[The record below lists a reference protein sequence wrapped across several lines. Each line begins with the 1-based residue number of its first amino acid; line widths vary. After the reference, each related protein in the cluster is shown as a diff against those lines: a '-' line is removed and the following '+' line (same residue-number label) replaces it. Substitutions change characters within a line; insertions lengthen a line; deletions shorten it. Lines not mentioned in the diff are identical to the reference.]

1 MIHEA
6 ASARREKSDFALYVR
21 SYGAKDPLGGDAD
34 IVLNLGSSLA
44 NSMPRSSFKWTGS
57 GSRAYYQA
65 DIETFCI
72 TVNPYN
78 DDTQLQSLNSNLSG
92 SSNAERSS
100 GSSDTPA

>member
-1 MIHEA
+1 MITEA
-6 ASARREKSDFALYVR
+6 ASARCEKFDFALYVR

-44 NSMPRSSFKWTGS
+44 NSMPRSGFKWTGS
-57 GSRAYYQA
+57 GSQAYCRA
-65 DIETFCI
+65 DIKTFCI
-72 TVNPYN
+72 TVNPHN
-78 DDTQLQSLNSNLSG
+78 SETQLQSLNSNLSG